1 MKSFFSRLFGLGDGG
16 VEAEGSASSAGRSQD
31 YKGFEIIARPI
42 SEGGQWRVAG
52 AIVATVD
59 GDLIERPFIRADLCT
74 AEDEAI
80 EVSLRKA
87 QQIID
92 QNPRLFAD
100 PGERGPV

>member
-1 MKSFFSRLFGLGDGG
+1 MKSFFSRLFGLGD
-16 VEAEGSASSAGRSQD
+16 EQAETDGSAASAGRSQD
-31 YKGFEIIARPI
+31 YKGFEIVARPL

-52 AIVATVD
+52 AIIATID
-59 GDLIERPFIRADLCT
+59 GDMVERPFIRADLCS

-100 PGERGPV
+100 PSERGPV

>member
-1 MKSFFSRLFGLGDGG
+1 MKSFFSRLFGLGEG
-16 VEAEGSASSAGRSQD
+16 EADTQGSGASAGRSQD
-31 YKGFEIIARPI
+31 YKGFEIIARPL

-52 AIVATVD
+52 AIVATID
-59 GDLIERPFIRADLCT
+59 GDVIERPFIRADLCT

-100 PGERGPV
+100 PSERGPV